1 MNWMDRAMFVS
12 NTLILYSWF
21 TYLDDYFHL
30 CSPYLFLH
38 LLKTADTVLV
48 SEPVD
53 SRTQSPVDL
62 GSRGTEGEGTVTL
75 QRTPTR
81 QNEKEKN
88 IVREFTA
95 VSPTLVCYT
104 AVFSVVT
111 QRSSPR
117 SVA

>member
-1 MNWMDRAMFVS
+1 MAILNWMDRAMFVS
-12 NTLILYSWF
+12 HTLILYSWF

-30 CSPYLFLH
+30 CSPYLFLY
-38 LLKTADTVLV
+38 LFKTADTVLV
-48 SEPVD
+48 PEPVD

-62 GSRGTEGEGTVTL
+62 GSRGTEGTVTL

-95 VSPTLVCYT
+95 VSPTPEEPNN
-104 AVFSVVT
+104 
-111 QRSSPR
+111 PR
-117 SVA
+117 SHGIF

>member
-1 MNWMDRAMFVS
+1 MDIAMFVS
-12 NTLILYSWF
+12 HTLLLYSWF

-30 CSPYLFLH
+30 CSPYLFLY

-48 SEPVD
+48 PEPVD
-53 SRTQSPVDL
+53 SRTQSPVVL
-62 GSRGTEGEGTVTL
+62 GSRVTVTL

-95 VSPTLVCYT
+95 VSPMPEEPNN
-104 AVFSVVT
+104 
-111 QRSSPR
+111 PR
-117 SVA
+117 SYGIF